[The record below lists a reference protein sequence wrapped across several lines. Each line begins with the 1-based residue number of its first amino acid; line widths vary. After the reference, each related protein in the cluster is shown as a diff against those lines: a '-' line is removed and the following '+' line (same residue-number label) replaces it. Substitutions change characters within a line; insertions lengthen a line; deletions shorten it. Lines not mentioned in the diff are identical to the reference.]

1 MKVLL
6 INGYSRTGDG
16 LRSFG
21 RFEAAVKQV
30 ATTQAFSAQRCF
42 TKEEIEFEVVD
53 AFTIDRYLYE
63 SNSGFSSRD
72 SEKLFDHLDMIFMDG
87 DATILPWFPKARK
100 FLIMLRMCK
109 KTGKVL
115 FACSFA
121 MQMFVFLCA
130 TNIYINQIVNG
141 AGRGSNVAGFKK
153 IPKSVLARLD
163 YGDLF
168 LDNATGDIYGYD
180 MAKEEFYPIANAALH
195 NHKSAQ
201 EDCNAYTR

>member
-30 ATTQAFSAQRCF
+30 ATTQAFSVQRCF

-63 SNSGFSSRD
+63 MNSGFSSRD
-72 SEKLFDHLDMIFMDG
+72 SEKLFDHLDMVFMDG

-130 TNIYINQIVNG
+130 TNIYVNQIVNG
-141 AGRGSNVAGFKK
+141 AGRGSSVAGLKK

-180 MAKEEFYPIANAALH
+180 MTKELYPGFTI
-195 NHKSAQ
+195 KPP
-201 EDCNAYTR
+201 D